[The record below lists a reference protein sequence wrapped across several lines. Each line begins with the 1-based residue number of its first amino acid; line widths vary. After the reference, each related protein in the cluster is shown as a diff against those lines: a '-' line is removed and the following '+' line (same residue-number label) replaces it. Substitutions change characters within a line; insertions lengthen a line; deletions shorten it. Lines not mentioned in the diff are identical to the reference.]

1 MRIVWDEPKRRLNL
15 AKHGLDFADLEGAF
29 EFTAALMVRARRGS
43 LGQLRLKA
51 VGAFRDQVVTV
62 VFAPLGTEAISIIA
76 SGRRAREERM
86 TKTKRWIRPVTD
98 EEEARIQAG
107 IAQDPDNPE
116 LTDEE
121 LANLRPAREVL
132 PPDLYEAFARKARG
146 PQVAP
151 TKQLVS
157 LRLDPD
163 VIAHFKAQGAGWQT
177 RINKALRKV
186 MAEASGAK

>member
-1 MRIVWDEPKRRLNL
+1 
-15 AKHGLDFADLEGAF
+15 
-29 EFTAALMVRARRGS
+29 
-43 LGQLRLKA
+43 
-51 VGAFRDQVVTV
+51 
-62 VFAPLGTEAISIIA
+62 
-76 SGRRAREERM
+76 M

-132 PPDLYEAFARKARG
+132 PPELYEAFKRKARG

-186 MAEASGAK
+186 MADPSGAK